1 MAGSAARPQVEGIMS
16 GRPVQGVPTP
26 ALVVD
31 TAVLDQNIATAH
43 RFLTEAGVRVRPHVK
58 THKSLEIARRQL
70 AAGAS
75 GLTVATIGEAEVFAQ
90 VSDDLFIAYPLW
102 PDAAQFAVLNA
113 LASRIRLAIGADSI
127 EGITHL
133 AEALDPAVELMI
145 EIDSGHHR
153 TGCAPND
160 SGALAAAAGRLGLRI
175 RGVFTFPGHS
185 YGPGT
190 TTSAAADESAALT
203 AAAASI
209 RTATGQEEL
218 ELSGGSTPSHRST
231 AAGIITEARPGVY
244 VFNDAQQWELG
255 TADPRAISLTAYA
268 RVVSARPGH
277 FVLDAGSKVLGSDR
291 APYASG
297 HGRLLDLPEARIIQ
311 LSEHHAVVA
320 SEAPVQIGD
329 TVRVVPNHVCSA
341 VNLVSELVPVVGAHI
356 HSPWPVDAR
365 GRNR

>member
-1 MAGSAARPQVEGIMS
+1 MS
-16 GRPVQGVPTP
+16 GRPVPGVATP

-31 TAVLDQNIATAH
+31 TAVLDRNIAATH
-43 RFLTEAGVRVRPHVK
+43 RFLTQSGVRIRPHVK
-58 THKSLEIARRQL
+58 THKSLEIAGRQL

-90 VSDDLFIAYPLW
+90 VCDDLFIAYPLW

-113 LASRIRLAIGADSI
+113 LASRVRLAVGADSA
-127 EGITHL
+127 EGIARL
-133 AEALDPAVELMI
+133 AAALDPAVELMI

-153 TGCAPND
+153 TGCAPED
-160 SGALAAAAGRLGLRI
+160 AGALAAAAGRLGLRV

-190 TTSAAADESAALT
+190 TASAAADESAALT
-203 AAAASI
+203 AAATAI
-209 RTATGQEEL
+209 RTATGQNEL

-231 AAGIITEARPGVY
+231 AAGVITEARPGVY
-244 VFNDAQQWELG
+244 VFNDAQQWELS
-255 TADPRAISLTAYA
+255 TADPSTISLTAYA
-268 RVVSARPGH
+268 RVVSTRPGH
-277 FVLDAGSKVLGSDR
+277 FVLDAGSKVLGADR

-297 HGRLLDLPEARIIQ
+297 YGRLLDLPEARIIQ

-320 SEAPVQIGD
+320 SDAPVEVGS
-329 TVRVVPNHVCSA
+329 TVRVVPNHVCTA
-341 VNLVSELVPVVGAHI
+341 VNLVSELVPVLGTHI

>member
-1 MAGSAARPQVEGIMS
+1 MAGSAARPPAEGVMS
-16 GRPVQGVPTP
+16 GGPVQGVATPT
-26 ALVVD
+26 LVVD
-31 TAVLDQNIATAH
+31 TAVLDRNIATAH
-43 RFLTEAGVRVRPHVK
+43 RFLTQAGVCIRPHVK

-90 VSDDLFIAYPLW
+90 VCDDLFIAYPLW
-102 PDAAQFAVLNA
+102 PDAAQFAALNA

-127 EGITHL
+127 EGIAHL
-133 AEALDPAVELMI
+133 SSAIDPAVELMI

-153 TGCAPND
+153 TGCTPEDA
-160 SGALAAAAGRLGLRI
+160 GALALAAGRLGLRV

-185 YGPGT
+185 YGPDT
-190 TTSAAADESAALT
+190 TASAAADESDALA

-218 ELSGGSTPSHRST
+218 EVSGGSTPSYRST
-231 AAGIITEARPGVY
+231 AAGVITEARPGVY

-255 TADPRAISLTAYA
+255 TADPSAIALTAYA
-268 RVVSARPGH
+268 RVVSARPGR
-277 FVLDAGSKVLGSDR
+277 FVLDTGSKVLGADR
-291 APYASG
+291 APYATG

-320 SEAPVQIGD
+320 SEAPVEVGN

-341 VNLVSELVPVVGAHI
+341 VNLVSELVPVLGAHI